1 MKRTN
6 RINISG
12 LVFNID
18 EDAYE
23 ALDLYINQIKSR
35 FADLDEANEIVG
47 DIEQRISELF
57 HERLND
63 SKEIITIEDVQ
74 SVIDIMGKPSD
85 YGDEPEY
92 DSEPKVKRRMYRDT
106 ENALISGVGSGLA
119 AYFSA
124 DVSIVRLIIVILSLI
139 SLGTGL
145 LVYGLLWVI
154 IPAAET
160 PAQKLEMKG
169 KVVNIGNIQKNISE
183 RVNKI
188 DNSGVIN
195 KIGYALGQIVHAL
208 GKIIYIILRIV
219 LVCIGIAFVLA
230 GIGILFGLFIGLFVQ
245 SSGFFGDM
253 FIWDEISR
261 RLILHVA
268 PVSTILSMCI
278 AGFVGI
284 LIPSIFLIYA
294 GIKIIFKLKSK
305 DKAFVLSGIAVW
317 FVSVLVFGITIGIV
331 ALNFTHNDRVIDRH
345 KLSSDSDTIYI
356 KGNSIS
362 DYRTLSRDRS
372 VNFEGAN
379 IYTDMYGE
387 ELFVEPELHIY
398 KGDKD
403 FIEIE
408 LYKESQ
414 GSNKM
419 DAIDNVSSI
428 KYNYEL
434 KGDTLHL
441 DKLFKIGDGAKWRAQ
456 EIDII
461 VYIPEGKY
469 FNIDSNTYSILDYSW
484 ILSRVYSYNM
494 SEKTYVMGEDK
505 VEESK

>member
-23 ALDLYINQIKSR
+23 ALDLYLNQIKSR
-35 FADLDEANEIVG
+35 FANMDEANEIVG

-63 SKEIITIEDVQ
+63 SKEIINIDDVQ

-92 DSEPKVKRRMYRDT
+92 ESEPKVKRRMYRDID
-106 ENALISGVGSGLA
+106 NALISGVGSGLA
-119 AYFSA
+119 AYFNA
-124 DVSIVRLIIVILSLI
+124 DVSVTRLIIVIISLI

-145 LVYGLLWVI
+145 LIYGLLWVI

-169 KVVNIGNIQKNISE
+169 RAVNIGNIQKNISE

-188 DNSGVIN
+188 DNSGVVN
-195 KIGYALGQIVHAL
+195 KIGYALGQIVHAI
-208 GKIIYIILRIV
+208 GKIIYILLRIV

-230 GIGILFGLFIGLFVQ
+230 GISILFALFAGLFVQ
-245 SSGFFGDM
+245 SSGFFGDV

-261 RLILHVA
+261 RLILHIA

-278 AGFVGI
+278 AGFVVA
-284 LIPSIFLIYA
+284 LIPSVFLIYA
-294 GIKIIFKLKSK
+294 GVKIIFKLKSK

-317 FVSVLVFGITIGIV
+317 FVAVLVLGITIGIV
-331 ALNFTHNDRVIDRH
+331 ALKFTHNDRSIERH
-345 KLSSDSDTIYI
+345 KLSADSEGIYI
-356 KGNSIS
+356 KTGNIS
-362 DYRTLSRDRS
+362 EYRDLSRDRAL
-372 VNFEGAN
+372 NFEGAN
-379 IYTDMYGE
+379 IYTDQYGE
-387 ELFVEPELHIY
+387 ELFIEPELHIY

-408 LYKESQ
+408 VYRESQ

-428 KYNYEL
+428 DYNYRIE
-434 KGDTLHL
+434 GDTLYL

-456 EIDII
+456 EVDII
-461 VYIPEGKY
+461 IYIPEGKC
-469 FNIDSNTYSILDYSW
+469 FNSNANTYSILDYSW
-484 ILSRVYSYNM
+484 ILSNVYSYNM